1 MTIYTGSNATVGPF
15 FDLLETFSEQY
26 KSVQAELIASDGD
39 ADKARAAWLE
49 STDDP
54 QVAKLRAAIESANAK
69 LAELAE
75 KNVTVHTLSDEEKKA
90 KADQLK
96 SLREK
101 VKKGRELVLE
111 MAEMQHDDSE
121 GVRAALESYPDV
133 TKSRKGISTGGAKT
147 GSSLPRAS
155 VDLYVTGGKIDQKF
169 ETFSAAAKALNTDV
183 ETLQL
188 AFADAAGVEH
198 KEIASVKTPQEFKVD
213 VVSAEGDAVTYEIH
227 TTPKKLAAKAS
238 E

>member
-49 STDDP
+49 STDDA
-54 QVAKLRAAIESANAK
+54 QVAKLRAAIASANEK
-69 LAELAE
+69 LQELAE
-75 KNVTVHTLSDEEKKA
+75 KNVVTTQLSEEEKKA

-101 VKKGRELVLE
+101 VRKGRELVLE

-121 GVRAALESYPDV
+121 GVRAALENYPDV

-155 VDLYVTGGKIDQKF
+155 VDLWVQGGKIDQKF
-169 ETFSAAAKALNTDV
+169 MTFSAAAKALDTEVAD
-183 ETLQL
+183 LQL
-188 AFADAAGVEH
+188 AFANAAGVEH
-198 KEIASVKTPQEFKVD
+198 KDISSVKTEQRFTYTVGD
-213 VVSAEGDAVTYEIH
+213 VEYKIH
-227 TTPKKLAAKAS
+227 TTPKRLQTAAKS

>member
-49 STDDP
+49 STDDA
-54 QVAKLRAAIESANAK
+54 QVAKLRAAIQAANEK
-69 LAELAE
+69 LAALAE
-75 KNVTVHTLSDEEKKA
+75 ENVKIHTLSDEEKKA

-101 VKKGRELVLE
+101 VRKGRELVLE
-111 MAEMQHDDSE
+111 MAEMQHDDAD
-121 GVRAALESYPDV
+121 GVKTALENYPDV

-155 VDLYVTGGKIDQKF
+155 VDLHVVGGELDQTF
-169 ETFSAAAKALNTDV
+169 VTFSAAAKALNTEVAD
-183 ETLQL
+183 LQL
-188 AFADAAGVEH
+188 AFAEAAGVEH
-198 KEIASVKTPQEFKVD
+198 KDISSVKTPQSFSYTVGDVEFKV
-213 VVSAEGDAVTYEIH
+213 S
-227 TTPKKLAAKAS
+227 TTPKTHTPKAS